1 MTSSVSQNSQTFDRR
16 TRQLLDEPV
25 VPTLLRM
32 AIPNA
37 LVMFSQ
43 MAIGLVEVFSL
54 ARLGVDVLAGVSL
67 IFPVFSLVGAVS
79 QGAVGAALLRRSPVP
94 SVEEIATAPIGLR
107 GMRWPSQQALD
118 C

>member
-25 VPTLLRM
+25 IPTLLRM
-32 AIPNA
+32 AVPNA

-43 MAIGLVEVFSL
+43 MAIGLVEIFFL

-67 IFPVFSLVGAVS
+67 VFPVFSLVGAVS
-79 QGAVGAALLRRSPVP
+79 QGAVGGGVVTAIARALGRGDRDRADRLLGVC
-94 SVEEIATAPIGLR
+94 AGLR
-107 GMRWPSQQALD
+107 
-118 C
+118 